1 MRFFGI
7 GNLEFWAS
15 YGSVWTIYQG
25 DQEVL
30 GIPLNQV
37 SGEKCL
43 LTGKKPSVFHGK
55 WEKPVFHLAPYMV
68 GNGGVGGGNG

>member
-1 MRFFGI
+1 MFRLKI
-7 GNLEFWAS
+7 EFHS
-15 YGSVWTIYQG
+15 YQG

-43 LTGKKPSVFHGK
+43 LTSKKQVFFMKLGKTF
-55 WEKPVFHLAPYMV
+55 FHLAPYMA
-68 GNGGVGGGNG
+68 GNGGVEGGNG

>member
-1 MRFFGI
+1 MEFLGFFGMGI
-7 GNLEFWAS
+7 LEFWTS

-43 LTGKKPSVFHGK
+43 LTGKNQVFFMKMGK
-55 WEKPVFHLAPYMV
+55 TCFPFGTISGWTWR
-68 GNGGVGGGNG
+68 G